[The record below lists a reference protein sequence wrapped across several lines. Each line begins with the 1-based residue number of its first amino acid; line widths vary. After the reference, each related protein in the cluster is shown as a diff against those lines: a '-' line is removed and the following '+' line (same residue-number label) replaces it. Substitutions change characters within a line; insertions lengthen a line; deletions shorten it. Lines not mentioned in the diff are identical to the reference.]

1 VVCLQHSTNAEQS
14 VTAAKHQTIARSQQF
29 GLLGKSQ
36 MNLDW
41 TGHTAVYSPLLLL
54 TPGPPLRPPP
64 PRCRQCSATSALKLS
79 TAGGWL
85 FNGIRKA
92 PRLAKLSATRGN
104 ECEPQFLRSLRGDSQ
119 GKIRGDSQGKI
130 RGDSQGKIR
139 GDSQGKIRGDSQG
152 KIRGDSQGK
161 IRGDSHG
168 KIRGD
173 SQGDSQGK
181 IRGDSQGKIRG
192 DSHGKIRGDYQ
203 GKIRGD
209 SQGKIR
215 GDSQGKIRG
224 DSHGKISGDFQ
235 GKIRGDSQ
243 GKIRGDSHGK
253 IRGDS
258 QGNIR
263 GDFKGKIRGDFKCK
277 IKGDSHGKIRDDSH
291 GKIRGDSH
299 GKIRDDSQC
308 KIRGDSHGKMEG
320 DTHGAILTVRS
331 GAIFKVRSGAIF
343 KVRSGAILKVR
354 SGAILKVRSG
364 GDFQGKIRGDSQ
376 GKIRGDSQG
385 KIRGDS
391 QGKIRGDFKVRSGA
405 ISQGKIRGDSQG
417 KIRGDYQGKIRG
429 DYHVRSGAILKVR
442 SGAILTVRSGT
453 ILNVRS
459 GRFSGKIRGDSKCKI
474 RGDSHGKIRG
484 DSKCKIRGDSHGKIR
499 DDSQCKIR
507 GDSQGKIRG
516 DSQGKIRG
524 DFQGKIRGDS
534 QIEGDSH
541 GKIRDD
547 SHGKIRGDSHG
558 KIRGD
563 SQGKIR
569 GDSQG
574 KIRGD
579 SQGKIRG
586 DFQGKIRGDYQC
598 KIRGDS
604 QDQGKIRGDSK
615 CKIRGDSHGK
625 IRDDSQCKIRGDS
638 QGKIRG
644 DSKCK
649 NRGDS
654 QGKIRGDSK
663 CKIKGD
669 SHGKIRD
676 DSHGKIRDDSQCKI
690 RGDSHGKMEGDS
702 HDPVNSGPK
711 LKQFALSKLAVQ
723 HRTRQNVAELARAA
737 QRRHAVNAEFLS
749 KSLLLLLLLKMPRT
763 EADSRLRIRWSNV
776 EKFSQQRQAGACDA
790 GQRKHRKMAHTM
802 ANSNKDNSG
811 SNENVFKDLNMTP
824 EEINRFTEAFKK
836 EEFRKLFQEY
846 VEELQN
852 PEQRALYEKEIAQLE
867 EERGMDVE
875 FIHPTPG
882 HVLKLKDASGKK
894 VFINICTNDKIQVA
908 TMQRTEQ
915 NGKVGGN
922 WSIPHSF
929 APPRE
934 DTDKSK
940 QTCLVID
947 TVFHPDTYLMASR
960 NAQFK
965 KMIEDTAVQG
975 AERNFQIK
983 FANGGSAKRPKMTFK
998 AQLETEPPNPFVQHY
1013 NNTQSGETPTAE
1025 GREFDLQDRAA
1036 EGDNESSPSTKN
1048 SPKQPKYEIKYSY
1061 QSDFGDF
1068 AYESPSDG
1076 SHTTALAGSSQSCPH
1091 SVQIVVELPGVTTAQ
1106 AIDVDVDNR
1115 DLRVTSQQSSAAYNL
1130 QLRLPYPVT
1139 EDNGSAKFD
1148 RKSHRLTLILPC
1160 IAQQRPVELSVSSA
1174 VAMPD
1179 PAPLIEELPDSSETA
1194 SSVDAKP
1201 TDATNTTEN
1210 ATDSSS
1216 TSMKEEFRVGQLLP
1230 STAIRCSQTD
1240 SHLTML
1246 IDVKNVDPE
1255 SIKEA
1260 EVSSGGCCW
1269 AVSFASVG
1277 SGGWRSD
1284 YSLAV
1289 MRSDFTVDFVQ

>member
-1 VVCLQHSTNAEQS
+1 
-14 VTAAKHQTIARSQQF
+14 
-29 GLLGKSQ
+29 
-36 MNLDW
+36 
-41 TGHTAVYSPLLLL
+41 
-54 TPGPPLRPPP
+54 
-64 PRCRQCSATSALKLS
+64 
-79 TAGGWL
+79 
-85 FNGIRKA
+85 
-92 PRLAKLSATRGN
+92 
-104 ECEPQFLRSLRGDSQ
+104 
-119 GKIRGDSQGKI
+119 
-130 RGDSQGKIR
+130 
-139 GDSQGKIRGDSQG
+139 
-152 KIRGDSQGK
+152 
-161 IRGDSHG
+161 
-168 KIRGD
+168 
-173 SQGDSQGK
+173 
-181 IRGDSQGKIRG
+181 
-192 DSHGKIRGDYQ
+192 
-203 GKIRGD
+203 
-209 SQGKIR
+209 
-215 GDSQGKIRG
+215 
-224 DSHGKISGDFQ
+224 
-235 GKIRGDSQ
+235 
-243 GKIRGDSHGK
+243 
-253 IRGDS
+253 
-258 QGNIR
+258 
-263 GDFKGKIRGDFKCK
+263 
-277 IKGDSHGKIRDDSH
+277 
-291 GKIRGDSH
+291 
-299 GKIRDDSQC
+299 
-308 KIRGDSHGKMEG
+308 
-320 DTHGAILTVRS
+320 
-331 GAIFKVRSGAIF
+331 
-343 KVRSGAILKVR
+343 
-354 SGAILKVRSG
+354 
-364 GDFQGKIRGDSQ
+364 
-376 GKIRGDSQG
+376 
-385 KIRGDS
+385 
-391 QGKIRGDFKVRSGA
+391 
-405 ISQGKIRGDSQG
+405 
-417 KIRGDYQGKIRG
+417 
-429 DYHVRSGAILKVR
+429 
-442 SGAILTVRSGT
+442 
-453 ILNVRS
+453 
-459 GRFSGKIRGDSKCKI
+459 
-474 RGDSHGKIRG
+474 
-484 DSKCKIRGDSHGKIR
+484 
-499 DDSQCKIR
+499 
-507 GDSQGKIRG
+507 
-516 DSQGKIRG
+516 
-524 DFQGKIRGDS
+524 
-534 QIEGDSH
+534 
-541 GKIRDD
+541 
-547 SHGKIRGDSHG
+547 
-558 KIRGD
+558 
-563 SQGKIR
+563 
-569 GDSQG
+569 
-574 KIRGD
+574 
-579 SQGKIRG
+579 
-586 DFQGKIRGDYQC
+586 
-598 KIRGDS
+598 
-604 QDQGKIRGDSK
+604 
-615 CKIRGDSHGK
+615 
-625 IRDDSQCKIRGDS
+625 
-638 QGKIRG
+638 
-644 DSKCK
+644 
-649 NRGDS
+649 
-654 QGKIRGDSK
+654 
-663 CKIKGD
+663 
-669 SHGKIRD
+669 
-676 DSHGKIRDDSQCKI
+676 
-690 RGDSHGKMEGDS
+690 
-702 HDPVNSGPK
+702 
-711 LKQFALSKLAVQ
+711 
-723 HRTRQNVAELARAA
+723 
-737 QRRHAVNAEFLS
+737 
-749 KSLLLLLLLKMPRT
+749 
-763 EADSRLRIRWSNV
+763 
-776 EKFSQQRQAGACDA
+776 
-790 GQRKHRKMAHTM
+790 MAHTM

-811 SNENVFKDLNMTP
+811 SSENVFKDLNMTP

-998 AQLETEPPNPFVQHY
+998 GLPQATVIRRKRPDYEDKQAQLETEPPNPFIQHY

-1036 EGDNESSPSTKN
+1036 DGDNDSSPSTKN

-1160 IAQQRPVELSVSSA
+1160 IAQQRPDEQSVSSA

-1194 SSVDAKP
+1194 SSVDVKP

-1289 MRSDFTVDFVQ
+1289 MRSDFTVDFVQANQDNIVVRFVKTRKDQWLDQLILQAKPSPTSASDESIAKTVIQLPNMNKSLAGCLAQYSAAPSAASAASTSAAPSSLVVTELSGDRLTVRLDGVGEDVRDKPVAVTAQQQAPPPVQQQKQQQDQQSQSRVQGILKITRSPSLSSSDDLSSSLSSSQGQQQQNVLLNRSVSFSSHVESANYSTTATISAFHQTLRNRKKRQKQRETRRRRHNSDTTAPTIVEPLSASGSGSGSASGSGSGSGSTSGWRVARVRRSSEGCYANDDEFYNDGDENGEDFRIVDDNDEAEEAETVAAAAAVVASAAASPLSPPPPAQPSQKPPAAKATPKAVGQSSTVSVGSASQLTSSVIFELDDD